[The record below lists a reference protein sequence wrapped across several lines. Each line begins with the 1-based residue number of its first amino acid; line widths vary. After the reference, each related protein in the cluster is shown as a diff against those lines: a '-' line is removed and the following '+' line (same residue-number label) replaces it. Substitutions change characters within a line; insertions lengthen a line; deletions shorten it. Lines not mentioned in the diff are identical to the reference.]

1 MAANATPMALAAK
14 SSQSPLRF
22 SVQYSCN
29 NSMIPLITIGAMNA
43 QINSFQK
50 SGFGADG
57 YILSIVR

>member
-50 SGFGADG
+50 SGFWC
-57 YILSIVR
+57 